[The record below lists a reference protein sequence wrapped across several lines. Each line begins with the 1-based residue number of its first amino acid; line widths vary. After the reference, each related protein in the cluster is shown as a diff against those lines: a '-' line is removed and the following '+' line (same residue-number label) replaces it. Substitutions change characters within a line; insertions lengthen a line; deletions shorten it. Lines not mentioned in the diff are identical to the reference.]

1 MDQKNAVEI
10 KQSIGSQE
18 LARKGLVMLL
28 LLLKRVVLQNKK
40 AQEYLCKRFR
50 RPIQL
55 YNNGLPPIQTILK
68 RKT

>member
-18 LARKGLVMLL
+18 LARKELVMLQ

-40 AQEYLCKRFR
+40 AQEISL
-50 RPIQL
+50 
-55 YNNGLPPIQTILK
+55 
-68 RKT
+68 

>member
-18 LARKGLVMLL
+18 LAEKGLVMLQ

-40 AQEYLCKRFR
+40 AQGISL
-50 RPIQL
+50 
-55 YNNGLPPIQTILK
+55 
-68 RKT
+68 

>member
-40 AQEYLCKRFR
+40 AQEISL
-50 RPIQL
+50 
-55 YNNGLPPIQTILK
+55 
-68 RKT
+68 

>member
-18 LARKGLVMLL
+18 LARKGLVMLQL

-40 AQEYLCKRFR
+40 AQEISL
-50 RPIQL
+50 
-55 YNNGLPPIQTILK
+55 
-68 RKT
+68 

>member
-18 LARKGLVMLL
+18 LARKELVMLQL

-40 AQEYLCKRFR
+40 AQEISL
-50 RPIQL
+50 
-55 YNNGLPPIQTILK
+55 
-68 RKT
+68 